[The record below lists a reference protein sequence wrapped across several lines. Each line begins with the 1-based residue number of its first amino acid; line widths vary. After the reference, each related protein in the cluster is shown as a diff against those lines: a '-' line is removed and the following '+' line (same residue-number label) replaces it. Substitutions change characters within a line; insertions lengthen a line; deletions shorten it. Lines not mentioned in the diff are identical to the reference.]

1 MSLILNLGRAPLLK
15 SSPHIGTAPA
25 KAAGIQPLLHTL
37 LAQAALAACRSVY
50 VR

>member
-25 KAAGIQPLLHTL
+25 AGIQPLLHTL
-37 LAQAALAACRSVY
+37 LAQAALAACRIVY